1 MRIYKTTR
9 SPGLLY
15 VLPAVLAIAMVMLF
29 PLIYTMVLGFNKND
43 IYTDEWKFVGFSQY
57 IELFQNAEFLSSIH
71 HTLIWTAFSVA
82 FQFLVGFMAA
92 VIINQQ
98 FIKFK
103 WLIRILLMIPWVLPS
118 VISVNIWKWLYHPDF
133 GYINYLLKTWGATA
147 AAINWVADERY
158 AMLSAVIVN
167 VWKMFPL
174 VMLMVEASLQSVPNE
189 LKDAA
194 KVDGATGIREFFTVT
209 VPHVSA
215 TCYTIVLLLIIW
227 TLNAFTFIFVLTG
240 GGPANS
246 TQVLSM
252 FIYKSAFQ
260 NYNFGMAGAAS
271 TVLFMITALLSWLY
285 MKFFMKGERGG

>member
-1 MRIYKTTR
+1 MFKFTR
-9 SPGLLY
+9 NPGMLY
-15 VLPAVLAIAMVMLF
+15 VLPAVLAIACVMVF
-29 PLIYTMVLGFNKND
+29 PLIYTFVLGFNKSD
-43 IYTDEWKFVGFSQY
+43 LYTDGWKFVGISQY
-57 IELFQNAEFLSSIH
+57 AALFQNSDFIASIRHTVVWTLSS
-71 HTLIWTAFSVA
+71 VV

-92 VIINQQ
+92 VLINQD
-98 FIKFK
+98 FIKMK

-133 GYINYLLKTWGATA
+133 GYINYLIKVLGLSDTP
-147 AAINWVADERY
+147 INWVADENY

-174 VMLMVEASLQSVPNE
+174 VMLMIEASLQSVPNE

-209 VPHVSA
+209 VPHVSS
-215 TCYTIVLLLIIW
+215 TCYTIILLLIIW

-246 TQVLSM
+246 TEILSM

-260 NYNFGMAGAAS
+260 NYDFGMAGAAS
-271 TVLFMITALLSWLY
+271 VVLFVITAVLSVVY
-285 MKFFMKGERGG
+285 MKFVMKGGDN

>member
-1 MRIYKTTR
+1 MRMFKFTR
-9 SPGLLY
+9 NPGMLY
-15 VLPAVLAIAMVMLF
+15 VLPAVLAIACVMVF
-29 PLIYTMVLGFNKND
+29 PLIYTFVLGFNKSD
-43 IYTDEWKFVGFSQY
+43 LYTDGWKFVGISQY
-57 IELFQNAEFLSSIH
+57 VALFQNSDFIASIRHTVVWTLSS
-71 HTLIWTAFSVA
+71 VV

-92 VIINQQ
+92 ILINQD
-98 FIKFK
+98 FIKMK

-133 GYINYLLKTWGATA
+133 GYINYLIKVLGLSDTP
-147 AAINWVADERY
+147 INWVADENY

-174 VMLMVEASLQSVPNE
+174 VMLMIEASLQSVPNE

-209 VPHVSA
+209 VPHVSS
-215 TCYTIVLLLIIW
+215 TCYTIILLLIIW

-246 TQVLSM
+246 TEILSM

-260 NYNFGMAGAAS
+260 NYDFGMAGAAS
-271 TVLFMITALLSWLY
+271 VVLFVITAVLSVVY
-285 MKFFMKGERGG
+285 MKFVMKGGDN

>member
-1 MRIYKTTR
+1 VRMFKFTR
-9 SPGLLY
+9 NPGMLY
-15 VLPAVLAIAMVMLF
+15 VLPAVLAIACVMVF
-29 PLIYTMVLGFNKND
+29 PLIYTFVLGFNKSD
-43 IYTDEWKFVGFSQY
+43 LYTDGWKFVGISQY
-57 IELFQNAEFLSSIH
+57 AALFQNSDFIASIRHTVVWTLSS
-71 HTLIWTAFSVA
+71 VV

-92 VIINQQ
+92 VLINQD
-98 FIKFK
+98 FIKMK

-133 GYINYLLKTWGATA
+133 GYINYLIKVLGLSDTP
-147 AAINWVADERY
+147 INWVADENY

-174 VMLMVEASLQSVPNE
+174 VMLMIEASLQSVPNE

-209 VPHVSA
+209 VPHVSS
-215 TCYTIVLLLIIW
+215 TCYTIILLLIIW

-246 TQVLSM
+246 TEILSM

-260 NYNFGMAGAAS
+260 NYDFGMAGAAS
-271 TVLFMITALLSWLY
+271 VVLFVITAVLSVVY
-285 MKFFMKGERGG
+285 MKFVMKGGDN

>member
-1 MRIYKTTR
+1 MRMFKFTR
-9 SPGLLY
+9 NPGMLY
-15 VLPAVLAIAMVMLF
+15 VLPAVLAIACVMVF
-29 PLIYTMVLGFNKND
+29 PLIYTFVLGFNKSD
-43 IYTDEWKFVGFSQY
+43 LYTDGWKFVGISQY
-57 IELFQNAEFLSSIH
+57 AALFQNSDFIASIRHTVVWTLSS
-71 HTLIWTAFSVA
+71 VV

-92 VIINQQ
+92 VLINQD
-98 FIKFK
+98 FIKMK

-133 GYINYLLKTWGATA
+133 GYINYLIKVLGLSDTP
-147 AAINWVADERY
+147 INWVADENY

-174 VMLMVEASLQSVPNE
+174 VMLMIEASLQSVPNE

-209 VPHVSA
+209 VPHVSS
-215 TCYTIVLLLIIW
+215 TCYTIILLLIIW

-246 TQVLSM
+246 TEILSM

-260 NYNFGMAGAAS
+260 NYDFGMAGAAS
-271 TVLFMITALLSWLY
+271 VVLFVITAVLSVVY
-285 MKFFMKGERGG
+285 MKFVMKGGDN